1 MFALKAAF
9 GYGSPRKKMT
19 MQETTVV
26 DVFSEVDDELRSEKL
41 KKLWKKTGPFVIGGA
56 VLFIAAMGGRVYWQ
70 DYVIGQR
77 IQESESYQAA
87 VGDLEAGREA
97 EALAGFE
104 DLIASSKY
112 GYGLSSRLQKAAN
125 LAASGDNSGA
135 ISAYD
140 AISADT
146 GLTQRFRDYGAL
158 MAVLILIDQGET
170 EEAYERLAPLVR
182 PGNDWY
188 YSANETLGLMYFTEA
203 RYQEAEEV
211 FLRLAIDPATPPD
224 LKNRAGEFMQMI
236 ETKKPAGSLFDN
248 NNGEEPATE

>member
-1 MFALKAAF
+1 MFALGAAF

-77 IQESESYQAA
+77 IQESERYQAA
-87 VGDLEAGREA
+87 VSDLEAGRDA

-104 DLIASSKY
+104 GLIASSKY
-112 GYGLSSRLQKAAN
+112 GYGLLSRLQKAAN
-125 LAASGDNSGA
+125 LATSGDIPGA

-146 GLTQRFRDYGAL
+146 GLTQRFREYGAL
-158 MAVLILIDQGET
+158 MAVLILIDQGGT
-170 EEAYERLAPLVR
+170 EEAYERLAPLVKA
-182 PGNDWY
+182 GSNWY
-188 YSANETLGLMYFTEA
+188 YSANEALALMYFSEA
-203 RYQEAEEV
+203 RYQEAEEI
-211 FLRLAIDPATPPD
+211 FLRLAVDPATPPD

-236 ETKKPAGSLFDN
+236 ENKKPAGSLLKN
-248 NNGEEPATE
+248 KTEEEPAS